1 MALSAPLAR
10 SSTVSSETQQPSK
23 PISWRWPLDLPTW
36 HLILHPVS
44 TTGVWGNVNSGN
56 HEKEGQ
62 QLPSEGL
69 ETTSSIAPELAV
81 PIAGLQST
89 SWTTVRWLIEIG
101 KRYYCWRHDHL
112 RHNKQNTASLPPE
125 KHLLCQSKVENQSHP
140 LCCYWLGAD
149 SRSWQAAQVSK
160 SHCNTSMLLS
170 AFKEHVLQI
179 KLTVRGTMSWWNTAG
194 WQA

>member
-1 MALSAPLAR
+1 M
-10 SSTVSSETQQPSK
+10 STVE
-23 PISWRWPLDLPTW
+23 
-36 HLILHPVS
+36 
-44 TTGVWGNVNSGN
+44 N

-69 ETTSSIAPELAV
+69 ETTSSIALELAV
-81 PIAGLQST
+81 LC
-89 SWTTVRWLIEIG
+89 SWTTKHILNNCPMVDRDTE
-101 KRYYCWRHDHL
+101 RYYCWRHDHL

-140 LCCYWLGAD
+140 LCCFWLGAD